1 MLVDN
6 RSAISVKQHSERY
19 RGNFGVWTAS
29 VLSSGAIGVSV
40 KKEAGRESG
49 YNCFS
54 NPTKSKESLL
64 SNHEMKLNVSPS
76 RISLCFHHKEVNH
89 EN

>member
-6 RSAISVKQHSERY
+6 RSAILVRQHSSKF
-19 RGNFGVWTAS
+19 RGKNGDGTAGA
-29 VLSSGAIGVSV
+29 LFSGAQGVSS
-40 KKEAGRESG
+40 KKEAGLDSG
-49 YNCFS
+49 FICIS
-54 NPTKSKESLL
+54 NPTKSKESHL
-64 SNHEMKLNVSPS
+64 SNREMKLYVSSS